1 MNDKGVPVMFR
12 RMLVLLD
19 AGLVARRVLPWVRR
33 LLVPVH
39 GDVRLL
45 VVLPPGRTVTVGSRT
60 LIYTNQGEDA
70 ARDAARV
77 ALAVVAVQL
86 RDDGLAVSSEVRF
99 GAPGSVALDEA
110 QAWGA
115 DAIALVDVPARGAR
129 RWLTR
134 SVADEIVQKSPVPV
148 LVARASGQ
156 RAA

>member
-1 MNDKGVPVMFR
+1 MNDKGVPIMFR
-12 RMLVLLD
+12 RVLVVLD
-19 AGLVARRVLPWVRR
+19 AGPVARRIVPWVRR

-45 VVLPPGRTVTVGSRT
+45 VVLPPGRTVTAGSRT
-60 LIYTNQGEDA
+60 LIYADQDEDA
-70 ARDAARV
+70 ARDAVGV
-77 ALAVVAVQL
+77 ALAVVAAQL

-99 GAPGSVALDEA
+99 GDPGVDALEVA

-115 DAIALVDVPARGAR
+115 EAIALVDVPAHGAR

-134 SVADEIVQKSPVPV
+134 SVADAIVQKTPLPV

>member
-1 MNDKGVPVMFR
+1 MFR

-19 AGLVARRVLPWVRR
+19 AGLIGRRVVPWVRR
-33 LLVPVH
+33 LLVPVP

-45 VVLPPGRTVTVGSRT
+45 VVLPPERTVTAGSRT
-60 LIYTNQGEDA
+60 LIYADQGEDA
-70 ARDAARV
+70 ARDAVGV
-77 ALAVVAVQL
+77 ALAVVAAQL
-86 RDDGLAVSSEVRF
+86 RDDGLAVSLEVRF
-99 GAPGSVALDEA
+99 GDPGVEALEVA

-115 DAIALVDVPARGAR
+115 EAIALVDVPAHGAR

-134 SVADEIVQKSPVPV
+134 SVADAIVQKTPLPV